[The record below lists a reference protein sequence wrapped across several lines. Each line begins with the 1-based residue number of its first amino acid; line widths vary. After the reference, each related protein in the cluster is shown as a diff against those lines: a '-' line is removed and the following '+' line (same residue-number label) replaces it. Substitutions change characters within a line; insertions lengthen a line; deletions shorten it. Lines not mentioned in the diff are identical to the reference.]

1 MNKSKRDIIQ
11 EKIENIIVENNCNG
25 IILSSVR
32 SGKTKMILESIR
44 KHSQGK
50 DITIFLAYPT
60 IDIKDSWENEM
71 KRLNYYTKIIYSTF
85 I

>member
-11 EKIENIIVENNCNG
+11 EKIEKIIIENNCNG

-32 SGKTKMILESIR
+32 SGKTKMILTSIR

-50 DITIFLAYPT
+50 DINILVSTPQV
-60 IDIKDSWENEM
+60 DIMHSWIEEC
-71 KRLNYYTKIIYSTF
+71 KKLNIKMY
-85 I
+85 